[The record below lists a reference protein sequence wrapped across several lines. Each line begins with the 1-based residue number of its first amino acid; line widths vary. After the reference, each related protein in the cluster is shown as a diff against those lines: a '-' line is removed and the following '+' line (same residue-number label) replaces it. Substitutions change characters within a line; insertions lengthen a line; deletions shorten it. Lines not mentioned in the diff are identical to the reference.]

1 MLKSLSPQQNV
12 QRSEKIKIK
21 KQRIKSSDFP
31 PSRVCVAVESRFHA
45 SVLINN
51 GGSDLSAAVQYDLTD
66 QNLNGKERF
75 CQCFS
80 LVGLVSGQKQIFMDV
95 SKAIHLIRKAYLSLT
110 WSAYAQFMWELSK
123 LVICPQLFSAQSSDF
138 TQQVELFAIRALT
151 TEKTLRR
158 QTKTLFTGQTVFL
171 SLSHNLETEV
181 KIWQGYAL
189 VEGGG

>member
-1 MLKSLSPQQNV
+1 M
-12 QRSEKIKIK
+12 
-21 KQRIKSSDFP
+21 
-31 PSRVCVAVESRFHA
+31 CVAVESRFHA

-51 GGSDLSAAVQYDLTD
+51 GGSDLSSAVQYDLTD

-110 WSAYAQFMWELSK
+110 WRAYAQFMWELSK
-123 LVICPQLFSAQSSDF
+123 LVIWPQLFSAQSSDF
-138 TQQVELFAIRALT
+138 TQQVELFAIPALT

-171 SLSHNLETEV
+171 PLSQFGDRSENLARVCAGRGGWVGLCGGIRMPGGSHSLM
-181 KIWQGYAL
+181 G
-189 VEGGG
+189 EGEGRGGRHTYILSAH